1 MTGVRKDSTGHQKFC
16 TICAAFL
23 IKPLHDYLIKT
34 LQIENIKVKP
44 QQDNAAVEM
53 SWGGLSDCEKIYNFL
68 YNDANIFLRRKLDKL
83 DKILCLGQ
91 YEV

>member
-1 MTGVRKDSTGHQKFC
+1 MSLSNEKFFRQLAVKQDLQLATVRKNEWV
-16 TICAAFL
+16 
-23 IKPLHDYLIKT
+23 KT
-34 LQIENIKVKP
+34 

-68 YNDANIFLRRKLDKL
+68 YNDANILLRRKLDKL